1 MSQAQGKV
9 LTTMLRLRIESLFK
23 EYFKTYKIDKAV
35 EMCTKPEDSCLITRL
50 NSQPVIFSDFKRVM
64 LQPDHSQNDKEA
76 KVDKIILF
84 LTNI

>member
-1 MSQAQGKV
+1 MCN
-9 LTTMLRLRIESLFK
+9 
-23 EYFKTYKIDKAV
+23 EYIPILSDKT
-35 EMCTKPEDSCLITRL
+35 
-50 NSQPVIFSDFKRVM
+50 VIFSDFKRVM